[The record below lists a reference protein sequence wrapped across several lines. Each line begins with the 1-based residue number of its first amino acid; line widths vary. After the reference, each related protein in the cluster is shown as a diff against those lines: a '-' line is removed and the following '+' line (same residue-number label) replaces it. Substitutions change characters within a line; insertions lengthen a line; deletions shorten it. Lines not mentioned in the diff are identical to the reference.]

1 MARHTI
7 EIEATFDLPRSR
19 VFALFADHRSFGRL
33 LGVRARRIRDSV
45 QADPDGIGS
54 VRRIGF
60 GPVSLEET
68 ILNFEPD
75 TLIEYRAS
83 SLLLTSNHH
92 GRIRIHTTADGQTHL
107 LYTVTFEERIPFTG
121 NLLARTLEQRIR
133 RGIGKIPQLLQK

>member
-7 EIEATFDLPRSR
+7 EIEATLDFPRSR

-33 LGVRARRIRDSV
+33 LSARARRICDSV
-45 QADPDGIGS
+45 QADPNGIGS

-75 TLIEYRAS
+75 SLIEYRLG
-83 SLLLTSNHH
+83 SLAPVRNHH
-92 GRIRIHTTADGQTHL
+92 GRIRLHSTAEGRTHL
-107 LYTVTFEERIPFTG
+107 HYTITFEERIPFTG
-121 NLLARTLEQRIR
+121 NLLARALEQRIR
-133 RGIGKIPQLLQK
+133 RGIRKIPELLRN